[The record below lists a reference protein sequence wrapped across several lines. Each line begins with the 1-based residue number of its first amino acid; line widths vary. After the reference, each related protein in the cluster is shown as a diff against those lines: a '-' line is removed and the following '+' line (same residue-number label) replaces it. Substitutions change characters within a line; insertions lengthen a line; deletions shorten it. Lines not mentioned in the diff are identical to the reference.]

1 MLLTDRTVQEV
12 SPTPKVGNGS
22 NPFSVYLEF
31 PNIVLLGDPGA
42 GKTHLFS
49 EFARHEETQA
59 LVARSFLNRDITSLG
74 QTSTLYIDALDER
87 RAGRGDGNAVDQI
100 VQKLFLVKPSKVRI
114 ACRAAD
120 WLGETDLAAFR
131 DFFAENG
138 ECVVLALQPLSEQ
151 EQIDVLIKQGVK
163 DPTAF
168 LAEAQ
173 GKLLGDLLGNP
184 QNLTMLAEVVGK
196 RDWPNSR
203 NELFSQAVDVLL
215 TEHNRS
221 QASRSSGRYSPSELL
236 DVAGEICAVRLI
248 SDIQAI
254 SLTEYNHSDDLP
266 SYRNFSNV
274 DKDKVLAA
282 LGRRVFVSAL
292 EVGTVDY
299 AHRTVAEYLGALW
312 IAKQIG
318 HGLPIGRVRALI
330 GVDGRPASELRGLHA
345 WLASQLQ
352 ADAQALISADPF
364 GVLSYGDAKALSPLL
379 RNLLL
384 SELAKLSEVDPWF
397 REGNWSAT
405 AVASLAGPD
414 MVVGFRKIL
423 VAENANFSLRTLVLD
438 ALTAGQPVPELLIE
452 LKQLAAN
459 SADSY
464 AERRA
469 SVDVLCRLGE
479 PGNSALAV
487 IYEAIGTGA
496 EDLRLKAKILKTI
509 LGKQLGIEAF
519 ARLFC
524 DVLLCKSKVPFDVLY
539 RLSDNVADC
548 DVCTALNLISE
559 NTKTISSSDV
569 CADVWGLDREFDSL
583 LHRALAID
591 SQLDGERL
599 LTWLE
604 CRHKV
609 ANHDYAV
616 NVASMQ
622 RLAADYPVAVE
633 RTIDAAL
640 RRLKPDE
647 NIWLFSHDLRGLGI
661 TNYGDAL
668 LLNCCIRQY
677 TVEANAAKKGCL
689 FELALNTAIQGGADA
704 LADFNFLLES
714 ADGNTTLEEIRQRCC
729 YQEIPEWRV
738 NDALRH
744 QKQVAKMHTAQSQNR
759 ANFKAHIGAIKSGK
773 DLGWLGWIAN
783 IYFGMANGLNRDA
796 APFERIVVELGA
808 DNALF
813 AIEGLIAMVKGG
825 TIPNTVA
832 LLESHSE
839 GKSYG
844 SWYAI
849 LAGLDEYVAAGHLV
863 HELND
868 EYLLSALIIE
878 ALCITFTYRGNVS
891 TRYVHPWKTTL
902 LQVRPELVMR
912 AYLVLA
918 RSDLADRRQFV
929 YGLHELLHDTALSQY
944 RAAVALTLLQEFPAA
959 HIDSLRQLVQVAIC
973 ECDADQVTHILR
985 RGMADGF
992 ENDDVLIIW
1001 LAAGYLF
1008 SSTEFG
1014 SYCDALDASGRQKL
1028 IWQLRALSG
1037 LSRRNQRG
1045 TRQLS
1050 SQQMEQI
1057 IDWVMSQF
1065 SKTSHPEGTWSGDT
1079 NAWDATDFALELIAN
1094 ISSDASEDAAESLN
1108 RISALPH
1115 ASSYLDDVKHAIAQQ
1130 RVLRMETQFHQPS
1143 FEQVVAALSNG
1154 KPANIADLHALMM
1167 WHLDDLKQHITSAN
1181 IDIVNQFWNTDGYD
1195 RKVDPKSEGICRD
1208 ALVGLLRA
1216 KTSTLQITI
1225 DPEGHMA
1232 NDKRA
1237 DIVAI
1242 LPGMKLVFELKRDYH
1257 ADVWGAIQTQL
1268 ERLYTRDPDASGFG
1282 IYVVFWFG
1290 DARGSRL
1297 PRPPR
1302 SFDPPKTAEEMQDIL
1317 RSLVAF
1323 KQRERIGVVVLD
1335 VSGEISA
1342 GCVN

>member
-12 SPTPKVGNGS
+12 SLAPKVGNGS
-22 NPFSVYLEF
+22 NPFSAYLEF
-31 PNIVLLGDPGA
+31 PSIVLLGDPGA

-59 LVARSFLNRDITSLG
+59 LVARSFLNRDIASLG
-74 QTSTLYIDALDER
+74 KTNTLYIDALDER

-100 VQKLFLVKPSKVRI
+100 VQKLFLVKPRKVRI

-138 ECVVLALQPLSEQ
+138 ECVVLALQPLSEA
-151 EQIDVLIKQGVK
+151 EQIDVLVKQGVK

-173 GKLLGDLLGNP
+173 SKLLGDLLGNP

-203 NELFSQAVDVLL
+203 TKLFSQAVDILL
-215 TEHNRS
+215 TEHNHS
-221 QASRSSGRYSPSELL
+221 QASRSSGRYSPNELL

-254 SLTEYNHSDDLP
+254 SLTEHNHCDDLP
-266 SYRNFSNV
+266 SYRYFSSV

-292 EVGTVDY
+292 EVRTVDY

-352 ADAQALISADPF
+352 ADAHTLISADPF
-364 GVLSYGDAKALSPLL
+364 GVLSYGDAKALSPTL
-379 RNLLL
+379 RNFLL

-397 REGNWSAT
+397 REGNWSSA

-438 ALTAGQPVPELLIE
+438 ALTAGQPIPELLME
-452 LKQLAAN
+452 LQQLAGN
-459 SADSY
+459 SLASY

-469 SVDVLCRLGE
+469 SVDALYRLGE

-487 IYEAIGTGA
+487 IYKAIGTDA
-496 EDLRLKAKILKTI
+496 EDLRLKAKVLKNI

-519 ARLFC
+519 TTLFC

-539 RLSDNVADC
+539 HLSDNVTDS

-559 NTKTISSSDV
+559 NTKTFSSGG
-569 CADVWGLDREFDSL
+569 ADVWGLDREFDSL
-583 LHRALAID
+583 LHRALTMNT
-591 SQLDGERL
+591 QTDGETL

-616 NVASMQ
+616 NVANMQ
-622 RLAADYPVAVE
+622 RLVADFPAAIE

-640 RRLKPDE
+640 RRLMPSDS
-647 NIWLFSHDLRGLGI
+647 IPQFIYHLRELGI

-677 TVEANAAKKGCL
+677 TVEANAAKKDCL
-689 FELALNTAIQGGADA
+689 FELALITAIQGGADA
-704 LADFNFLLES
+704 LTDFNSLLDS
-714 ADGNTTLEEIRQRCC
+714 ADGHPTLEEIRQRCC

-738 NDALRH
+738 NEALRN
-744 QKQVAKMHTAQSQNR
+744 QEQVAKKEAAQRQNR
-759 ANFKAHIGAIKSGK
+759 ANFKAHLGAIKSGK
-773 DLGWLGWIAN
+773 DLGWLGWIAEV
-783 IYFGMANGLNRDA
+783 YFGKAYGSNRDL
-796 APFERIVVELGA
+796 APFERLAAELGS
-808 DNALF
+808 DNALV
-813 AIEGLIAMVKGG
+813 AIEGLIALVKGG

-839 GKSYG
+839 RKSYG

-878 ALCITFTYRGNVS
+878 ALCITSTYRGNVS

-912 AYLVLA
+912 AYLVLIH
-918 RSDLADRRQFV
+918 SDLAGRRQFV

-944 RAAVALTLLQEFPAA
+944 LPEVTLTLLQEFPTA
-959 HIDSLRQLVQVAIC
+959 HVDSLRQLVQVAIC
-973 ECDADQVTHILR
+973 ECDPEQVLQILKKT
-985 RGMADGF
+985 MVDGF
-992 ENDDVLIIW
+992 GNDDVLTVW
-1001 LAAGYLF
+1001 LAAGYLI
-1008 SSTEFG
+1008 SATEFG
-1014 SYCDALDASGRQKL
+1014 SHCVAMDEFGKRKL
-1028 IWQLRALSG
+1028 IWELRTLSG
-1037 LSRRNQRG
+1037 LSRRNLHGMRS
-1045 TRQLS
+1045 LS
-1050 SQQMEQI
+1050 IQQMEQI

-1065 SKTSHPEGTWSGDT
+1065 SRTSHPEGVSVGDK
-1079 NAWDATDFALELIAN
+1079 NAWDATDFVLKLIAD
-1094 ISSDASEDAAESLN
+1094 ISSETSEDAAKSLT

-1115 ASSYLDDVKHAIAQQ
+1115 AFSYLDDVKHAIAQQ
-1130 RVLRMETQFHQPS
+1130 RRLRTETQFHQPS

-1154 KPANIADLHALMM
+1154 KPANIADLHALIM
-1167 WHLDDLKQHITSAN
+1167 WHLDGLRQHITSAN
-1181 IDIVNQFWNTDGYD
+1181 IDVFKQFWNTDGYD
-1195 RKVDPKSEGICRD
+1195 KKDDPKSEGICRD

-1257 ADVWGAIQTQL
+1257 TDVWDAIKTQL
-1268 ERLYTRDPDASGFG
+1268 ERLYTRDLDASGFG
-1282 IYVVFWFG
+1282 IYLVFWFG
-1290 DARGSRL
+1290 DARGSRI
-1297 PRPPR
+1297 PNPPG
-1302 SFDPPKTAEEMQDIL
+1302 SFSPPKTAEEMQDIL
-1317 RSLVAF
+1317 QSLVTVD
-1323 KQRERIGVVVLD
+1323 QRDRIGVVVLD
-1335 VSGEISA
+1335 VSGEIPA

>member
-12 SPTPKVGNGS
+12 SLAPKVGNGS
-22 NPFSVYLEF
+22 NPFSAYLEF
-31 PNIVLLGDPGA
+31 PSIVLLGDPGA

-59 LVARSFLNRDITSLG
+59 LVARSFLNRDIASLG
-74 QTSTLYIDALDER
+74 KTNTLYIDALDER

-100 VQKLFLVKPSKVRI
+100 VQKLFLVKPRKVRI

-138 ECVVLALQPLSEQ
+138 ECVVLALQPLSEA
-151 EQIDVLIKQGVK
+151 EQIDVLVKQGVK

-173 GKLLGDLLGNP
+173 SKLLGDLLGNP

-203 NELFSQAVDVLL
+203 TELFSQAVDILL
-215 TEHNRS
+215 TEHNHS
-221 QASRSSGRYSPSELL
+221 QASRSSGRYSPNELL

-254 SLTEYNHSDDLP
+254 SLTEHNHCDDLP
-266 SYRNFSNV
+266 SYRYFSSV

-330 GVDGRPASELRGLHA
+330 GVDGRPPSELRGLHA
-345 WLASQLQ
+345 WLASKLQ
-352 ADAQALISADPF
+352 ADAHALISADPF
-364 GVLSYGDAKALSPLL
+364 GVLSYGDAKALSPSL
-379 RNLLL
+379 RNFLL

-397 REGNWSAT
+397 REGNWSSA

-438 ALTAGQPVPELLIE
+438 ALTAGQPIPELLIE
-452 LKQLAAN
+452 LQQLAGN
-459 SADSY
+459 SLASY

-469 SVDVLCRLGE
+469 SVDALYRLGE
-479 PGNSALAV
+479 PGNSALTV
-487 IYEAIGTGA
+487 IYKAIGTGA
-496 EDLRLKAKILKTI
+496 EDLCLKAKILKNI
-509 LGKQLGIEAF
+509 LGKRLGIEAF
-519 ARLFC
+519 TTLFC
-524 DVLLCKSKVPFDVLY
+524 DVFLCKSKVPFDVLY
-539 RLSDNVADC
+539 HLSDNVTDS

-559 NTKTISSSDV
+559 NTKTISSGG
-569 CADVWGLDREFDSL
+569 ADVWGLDREFDSL
-583 LHRALAID
+583 LHRALTMNTQI
-591 SQLDGERL
+591 DGETL

-622 RLAADYPVAVE
+622 RLVADFPAAIE

-640 RRLKPDE
+640 RRLMPSDS
-647 NIWLFSHDLRGLGI
+647 IPQFIYHLRELGI

-677 TVEANAAKKGCL
+677 TVEANAAKKDCL
-689 FELALNTAIQGGADA
+689 FELALYTAIQGGVDA
-704 LADFNFLLES
+704 LTDFNSLLES
-714 ADGNTTLEEIRQRCC
+714 ADGHPTLEEIRQRCC

-738 NDALRH
+738 NDALRN
-744 QKQVAKMHTAQSQNR
+744 QEQVAKKEAAQRQNR

-773 DLGWLGWIAN
+773 DLGWLGWIAEV
-783 IYFGMANGLNRDA
+783 YFGMAYGLNRDA
-796 APFERIVVELGA
+796 TPFGRIVEELGA
-808 DNALF
+808 DDALI
-813 AIEGLIAMVKGG
+813 AIEGLIALVQCG
-825 TIPNTVA
+825 TIPA
-832 LLESHSE
+832 PAELLQKHIE
-839 GKSYG
+839 GKYHRW
-844 SWYAI
+844 WYAV
-849 LAGLDEYVAAGHLV
+849 LAGLDEYVAAVQPLLDLGDSYLV
-863 HELND
+863 
-868 EYLLSALIIE
+868 SALMIDS
-878 ALCITFTYRGNVS
+878 LCVTSTYKGNVS
-891 TRYVHPWKTTL
+891 SQFVHPWKTML
-902 LQVRPELVMR
+902 LRERPELVLR
-912 AYLVLA
+912 ANLALA
-918 RSDLADRRQFV
+918 RADLARNFQNA
-929 YGLHELLHDTALSQY
+929 YGLHELLNNAELSQY
-944 RAAVALTLLQEFPAA
+944 RPAVALTLLQEFPTA
-959 HIDSLRQLVQVAIC
+959 HVDSLRQLVQVAIC
-973 ECDADQVTHILR
+973 ECDADQVTRIFR
-985 RGMADGF
+985 KGIADGF
-992 ENDDVLIIW
+992 GNDDVLTVW
-1001 LAAGYLF
+1001 LAAGYLI
-1008 SSTEFG
+1008 SATEFG
-1014 SYCDALDASGRQKL
+1014 SYCDALDELGKQKL
-1028 IWQLRALSG
+1028 IWELRALSG
-1037 LSRRNQRG
+1037 RSRRNQQGARL
-1045 TRQLS
+1045 LS
-1050 SQQMEQI
+1050 CQQMEQI

-1065 SKTSHPEGTWSGDT
+1065 SRTSHPEGVSVGDT
-1079 NAWDATDFALELIAN
+1079 NAWDATEFALKLIAD
-1094 ISSDASEDAAESLN
+1094 ISSETSEDAAKSLN

-1115 ASSYLDDVKHAIAQQ
+1115 ASGYLDDVKHAIAQQ
-1130 RVLRMETQFHQPS
+1130 RILRTETQFHQPS
-1143 FEQVVAALSNG
+1143 FEQVAAALSNG

-1167 WHLDDLKQHITSAN
+1167 WHLDGLRQHITSAN
-1181 IDIVNQFWNTDGYD
+1181 IDVFKQFWNTDRYD
-1195 RKVDPKSEGICRD
+1195 KKDDPKSEGVCRD
-1208 ALVGLLRA
+1208 ALVGLLQAR
-1216 KTSTLQITI
+1216 TSTLQITI

-1257 ADVWGAIQTQL
+1257 TDVWDAIQTQL

-1282 IYVVFWFG
+1282 IYLVFWFG

-1297 PRPPR
+1297 PNPPS
-1302 SFDPPKTAEEMQDIL
+1302 SFRPPKTAEEMQDIL
-1317 RSLVAF
+1317 RSLVTVD
-1323 KQRERIGVVVLD
+1323 QRDRIGVVVLD
-1335 VSGEISA
+1335 VSGEIPA